1 MKAEE
6 IMKRREQIAILLG
19 KHLSQTE
26 IAQTLGLD
34 DWTVS
39 RDIKKLMGLADY
51 KIRELPK
58 EYSYIFLNEV
68 NGLDNNIKEAE
79 IILAQSSDDKIKLI
93 ALNTLAKLRQVKM
106 EMLSAGPMVSAVR
119 GLNEEVQRLRNRNSE
134 SKE

>member
-26 IAQTLGLD
+26 IAQALALD

-39 RDIKKLMGLADY
+39 RDIKKLMGFADY

-58 EYSYIFLNEV
+58 EYAFIFLNEI

-79 IILAQSSDDKIKLI
+79 LILAQSSDDKIKLM
-93 ALNTLAKLRQVKM
+93 ALNTLARLRETKM
-106 EMLSAGPMVSAVR
+106 ELLNTGPIVSAVR
-119 GLNEEVQRLRNRNSE
+119 GLNEEVQKLRTRNSE

>member
-39 RDIKKLMGLADY
+39 RDIKKLMGFADY

-58 EYSYIFLNEV
+58 EYSFIFLNEI
-68 NGLDNNIKEAE
+68 NGLDNNIKDAE
-79 IILAQSSDDKIKLI
+79 LILANSDSDKIRLMAI
-93 ALNTLAKLRQVKM
+93 NTLAKCRQIKM
-106 EMLSAGPMVSAVR
+106 ELLNTGPMVSAVR
-119 GLNEEVQRLRNRNSE
+119 GLNEEVQRLRNRNRE
-134 SKE
+134 SKQ